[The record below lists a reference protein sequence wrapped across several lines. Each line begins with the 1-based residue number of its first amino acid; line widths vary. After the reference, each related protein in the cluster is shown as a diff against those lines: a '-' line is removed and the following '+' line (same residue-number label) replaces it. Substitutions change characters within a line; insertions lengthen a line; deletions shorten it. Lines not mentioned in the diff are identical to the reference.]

1 MAVLFTTV
9 KNTNQ
14 ETIIHF
20 DTVAAESG
28 TIALN
33 TLGCSTQ
40 ALTSGGTPTVNI
52 VKFFSTG
59 ELGAGLRIVRN
70 SKNIIA
76 CAPENAPML
85 DLNSNG
91 FSDHTNNT
99 YDIVVTN
106 DVAKPVTGYLVLRK
120 VSGWDTT
127 VETATYGAY
136 DDPTVVGPDS
146 NSGAPAGTG
155 SNNAGGAFR

>member
-14 ETIIHF
+14 ETVIHF

-33 TLGCSTQ
+33 TLGATTQ

-52 VKFFSTG
+52 TKIFVFG
-59 ELGAGLRIVRN
+59 ELGSGTRITR
-70 SKNIIA
+70 SGKNVFA
-76 CAPENAPML
+76 CSPENAPMA
-85 DLNSNG
+85 DYTQNG
-91 FSDHTNNT
+91 WSDNINNT
-99 YDIVVTN
+99 ADIVIVN

-120 VSGWDTT
+120 VSGWDTK
-127 VETATYGAY
+127 VEYATYGAY
-136 DDPTVVGPDS
+136 DDPTVVGP
-146 NSGAPAGTG
+146 NSKSG
-155 SNNAGGAFR
+155 SPGVLA

>member
-20 DTVAAESG
+20 DTVLAESG

-33 TLGCSTQ
+33 SLAASTQ

-52 VKFFSTG
+52 VKFISTG
-59 ELGAGLRIVRN
+59 ADGATLRITRN
-70 SKNIIA
+70 GKNIIA
-76 CAPENAPML
+76 CAPENAPQL
-85 DLNSNG
+85 DLNSMG
-91 FSDHTNNT
+91 ISDSTNNT
-99 YDIVVTN
+99 ADIVVVN

-120 VSGWDTT
+120 IAGWDTK
-127 VETATYGAY
+127 VEETTYGAY
-136 DDPTVVGPDS
+136 DDRTRVGASTTLNGSPDKV
-146 NSGAPAGTG
+146 
-155 SNNAGGAFR
+155 

>member
-14 ETIIHF
+14 ETVIHF

-28 TIALN
+28 TITIANL
-33 TLGCSTQ
+33 TASTQ
-40 ALTSGGTPTVNI
+40 ARNSDAPTVNI
-52 VKFFSTG
+52 VKFISTG

-70 SKNIIA
+70 GKNIIA
-76 CAPENAPML
+76 CAPENAPFL

-91 FSDHTNNT
+91 FADTTNNT

-106 DVAKPVTGYLVLRK
+106 DVDKPVTGYLVLRK
-120 VSGWDTT
+120 IAGWDTK
-127 VETATYGAY
+127 VEPATYGSY
-136 DDPTVVGPDS
+136 DDPTRVGAKTTISGSPDKV
-146 NSGAPAGTG
+146 
-155 SNNAGGAFR
+155 